1 MYISSDYMD
10 NKQMK
15 GLNIAKTQRIL
26 RRGHEWIVP
35 SQSGRGNYIVTMN
48 TEGRYP
54 FRKCTCPDY
63 ELSKLDCKHIY
74 AVLYTEKLIS
84 EQPGGSIISEV
95 PKKVYTQDWAA
106 YNKSQIEEKDTFLK
120 LLAELVDT
128 VPEPLGEPT
137 GRPRL
142 PMQDM
147 VFASALKVYT
157 TFSCRRFM
165 SDMRMALERSYL
177 TKGCA
182 FSSISNYMMNPK
194 MTPILN
200 RLITLSAMPLKSV
213 ETKFA
218 VDSTGFRTTTFSDY
232 CREKHNTNQEHEWI
246 KAHIM
251 CGVKTNIVVG
261 IEITDGNMADSP
273 EFIPLVEKI
282 ANDGFTIDEVSA
294 DKAYN
299 SVDNYNAVQRVGGTA
314 YMPFKSNAT
323 GQSDRTNGN
332 RARLWRKMFQY
343 LTYNREEFMQ
353 HYHLRSNV
361 ETTNFMIKSKFGDFV
376 RSKDNTA
383 RINEVLLKVLCHNI
397 VVLIHEMNELDIE
410 PLRDNN

>member
-1 MYISSDYMD
+1 M
-10 NKQMK
+10 NTEQRQEA
-15 GLNIAKTQRIL
+15 GLEIAKERRIL
-26 RRGHEWIVP
+26 KKGHEWIVP
-35 SQSGRGNYIVTMN
+35 SQSGHGNYIVTMKL
-48 TEGRYP
+48 EGRIQ
-54 FRKCTCPDY
+54 FRKCTCQDY
-63 ELSKLDCKHIY
+63 ELNARDCKHIY
-74 AVLYTEKLIS
+74 AVLYMEKLLRKQ
-84 EQPGGSIISEV
+84 QPQIE
-95 PKKVYTQDWAA
+95 KKPRKQYGQNWEA
-106 YNKSQIEEKDTFLK
+106 YNKSQIEEKEMFLK
-120 LLAELVDT
+120 LLAELADT
-128 VPEPLGEPT
+128 VSEPVGEPT

-142 PMQDM
+142 PMRDM
-147 VFASALKVYT
+147 VFAGALKIYT

-165 SDMRMALERSYL
+165 SDMRMAMDRGYL

-182 FSSISNYMMNPK
+182 FSSISNYMMNPE
-194 MTPILN
+194 MTPVLN

-218 VDSTGFRTTTFSDY
+218 IDSTGFRTTTFSDY
-232 CREKHNTNQEHEWI
+232 CREKHNTSQEHEWI

-299 SVDNYNAVQRVGGTA
+299 SVDKYNAVQRVGGTA

-323 GQSDRTNGN
+323 GQSDKTNGN
-332 RARLWRKMFQY
+332 KARLWRKMFQY
-343 LTYNREEFMQ
+343 FTYNREEFMQ

-361 ETTNFMIKSKFGDFV
+361 ESTNFMIKSKFGDFV
-376 RSKDNTA
+376 RSKDSTA
-383 RINEVLLKVLCHNI
+383 RVNEVLLKVLCHNI
-397 VVLIHEMNELDIE
+397 VVLIHEMDVLE
-410 PLRDNN
+410 